1 MYKIILYMLS
11 FISLMKYFHQINPYL
26 YLNREPILKKFCLAL
41 LPLTGPFSRKK
52 AWCSMAHFHRCL
64 AAFSLCRRKTKVCSC
79 SWPWSSSSTTTNF
92 SFFPWKSSLVI
103 FGLQWTH
110 IIFIIPL
117 SVMKWLVMNIHF
129 ETEPASWQKNFKKI
143 RD

>member
-1 MYKIILYMLS
+1 MLS
-11 FISLMKYFHQINPYL
+11 FISLMKYFHQINPDL
-26 YLNREPILKKFCLAL
+26 YLNRDPILKKFCLAL

-79 SWPWSSSSTTTNF
+79 SWPWSSSSTTTSF

-103 FGLQWTH
+103 FGLQWTN
-110 IIFIIPL
+110 IVFYFTFISGEMACDEYTFWNWTSIL
-117 SVMKWLVMNIHF
+117 AKKFSKRY
-129 ETEPASWQKNFKKI
+129 ET
-143 RD
+143 RLH